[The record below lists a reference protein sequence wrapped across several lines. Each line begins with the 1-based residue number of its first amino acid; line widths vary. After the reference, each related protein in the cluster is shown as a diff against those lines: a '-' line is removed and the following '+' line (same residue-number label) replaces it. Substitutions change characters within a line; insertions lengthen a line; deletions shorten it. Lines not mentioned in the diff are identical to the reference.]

1 MEVESSLGTVCEGS
15 NRNCIGGNERGVET
29 FRETGSEEFGG
40 GSWSVGR
47 RSVGKD
53 EEFTGN
59 VLEED
64 KSEWFN
70 SMATKG
76 GGEEEKMTR
85 IVGGKVEFTGKIRE
99 KIDVILQV
107 RSEE

>member
-1 MEVESSLGTVCEGS
+1 MEVESSLGTVGEGS
-15 NRNCIGGNERGVET
+15 NWNCIGGSERGVKT
-29 FRETGSEEFGG
+29 FRETSSEEFGG
-40 GSWSVGR
+40 GSWGVGR

-70 SMATKG
+70 GMATKG
-76 GGEEEKMTR
+76 GGEEKKMPR
-85 IVGGKVEFTGKIRE
+85 IMGGKVEFACKSRE
-99 KIDVILQV
+99 KVDVILQV
-107 RSEE
+107 ISEE